1 MAESVEIDA
10 AVNDVSV
17 KNAAIKKKIPKKR
30 KKYKTSLIKVDYYKL
45 LELMVKQNIRTFA
58 ELARRL
64 SKING
69 ASFTTNK
76 VAISMYISKGVLSK
90 KQIAMICEILQCK
103 PKDFAINYKE

>member
-1 MAESVEIDA
+1 MAESVEIDV
-10 AVNDVSV
+10 AVNDTAS
-17 KNAAIKKKIPKKR
+17 KDTAKKKIPKKR

>member
-10 AVNDVSV
+10 VNKAD
-17 KNAAIKKKIPKKR
+17 KKKIPKKR

-45 LELMVKQNIRTFA
+45 LELMARQNIRTFA